1 VALTSRPPV
10 IIFVFLFA
18 FTPAGCQ
25 AQDDEDEE
33 SAPKV
38 SFESSQE
45 KPEEI
50 ENKHSK
56 KLKEVSGQIAQVL
69 KPIFE
74 SVYRPETEH
83 TIAKANEVAR
93 KADAALRGRP
103 GLSPVTQPVAQR
115 KRFQRRSFAA
125 ARYLLEDRLVM
136 IRLHIKSTGSSFSLL
151 LDDCQESNYNLRHH
165 LSYYLHKRSERFPEP
180 HWDKE
185 IDKATKLDSS
195 PACTISASN

>member
-45 KPEEI
+45 EPEEV

-56 KLKEVSGQIAQVL
+56 KLREISGQIAQIL

-74 SVYRPETEH
+74 NVYRPETEH

-103 GLSPVTQPVAQR
+103 GLSPVTQPVDQR
-115 KRFQRRSFAA
+115 KRFQRKSFPA
-125 ARYLLEDRLVM
+125 ARYMLADAPVM
-136 IRLHIKSTGSSFSLL
+136 IRFGISSGSGFSLL
-151 LDDCQESNYNLRHH
+151 LDDCQKSKHNLRHH
-165 LSYYLHKRSERFPEP
+165 QNYHLHRRSERFPEP
-180 HWDKE
+180 NWSKLVDTA
-185 IDKATKLDSS
+185 IKLDSP